1 MEEMDLQSLDTIML
15 ASRFNDIIKEV
26 KETKKQLSNQQSIL
40 DQKVSDI
47 QHYIESRNLN
57 AVEGYK
63 AYKLLQDT
71 LRERRVVKSK
81 IAEVDPIYSAL
92 ITSKLD
98 SRAATIKEKVA
109 KINSDNKISGYNV
122 RIIQDTFGRRIENS
136 NSLKARF

>member
-1 MEEMDLQSLDTIML
+1 MDLQSLDTIML
-15 ASRFNDIIKEV
+15 ASRFNDIIEEV
-26 KETKKQLSNQQSIL
+26 KETKKRLSNQQSIL

-57 AVEGYK
+57 AVEGFK

-71 LRERRVVKSK
+71 LRERRAVKSK
-81 IAEVDPIYSAL
+81 ISEIDPIYSAL
-92 ITSKLD
+92 VTSKLD
-98 SRAATIKEKVA
+98 SRAATIKEKVT

-122 RIIQDTFGRRIENS
+122 RIMQDTFGRRIENS